1 MTRRLPL
8 QALTMSLILL
18 AIVSCSS
25 DPQPTEFEKDFS
37 AYDLD
42 DNLVRLSDYQ
52 GKIVVLNFWAT
63 WCAPCRWEMPALE
76 QLYNEYRDRDVVL
89 LSINV
94 SESASEITAFAQEW
108 GLTFPI
114 LRDTELE
121 GAKTF
126 GIRSLPTTFLIDRK
140 GKVRMGKVGMI
151 DVTSITQQIEDLL

>member
-8 QALTMSLILL
+8 QALTMCLIVL

-25 DPQPTEFEKDFS
+25 NPQPTEFEKDFG

-42 DNLVRLSDYQ
+42 DNLVRLSDYE

-94 SESASEITAFAQEW
+94 SESASEIAAFAQEW
-108 GLTFPI
+108 SLTFPI

-121 GAKTF
+121 AAKTF
-126 GIRSLPTTFLIDRK
+126 GIRSLPTTFLIDRT